1 MNIRNDYI
9 LRVIAMLIEMIRKMI
24 SSGSVDTASI
34 NQILNDAIG
43 IDVEGFKN
51 PELIKHMIELSSA
64 NDENKKA
71 MAIVCLYIK
80 DKERFG
86 QICSEL
92 LENMK
97 WNLLYKE
104 SVDLLETTF
113 GLGSIKNKITA
124 I

>member
-1 MNIRNDYI
+1 MDIRNDYI
-9 LRVIAMLIEMIRKMI
+9 LRVIAMFIEMIRKML
-24 SSGSVDTASI
+24 SSGAVDTAFLDQMLDES
-34 NQILNDAIG
+34 IG

-64 NDENKKA
+64 NDENKKV
-71 MAIVCLYIK
+71 MAIVCLYMK
-80 DKERFG
+80 NKERFG

-92 LENMK
+92 LKNMK

-104 SVDLLETTF
+104 SVELLETTF
-113 GLGSIKNKITA
+113 GICLLKNKITA